1 MLLDEYSIAEQIM
14 ITKRIEKRE
23 ELFIVAKYLRN
34 ETKCDELTTFAI
46 LNNILSRSNRNY
58 NPAKSAKYVMNL
70 TKKALNYKLNKV
82 DSIIVTNKE
91 LDIIHDIE
99 NLKLQRLLFSL
110 LVHAK
115 FRNCLSGDNNN
126 WCNISVNEL
135 YKTARVSTRNAKEK
149 GLLLN
154 KLKNLE
160 LISFSRRNTNL
171 NIRCEFVDNEN
182 TDGIVISDL
191 RELGYQYLA
200 LTDKDHFLKC
210 SNCGITIKR
219 KSKNDYST
227 KYCNSCLML
236 KNVETKRNSFQKLDE
251 AYPLQTQ

>member
-82 DSIIVTNKE
+82 DSIVVTNKE

-99 NLKLQRLLFSL
+99 NLKVKNPAKLSFLSVRFRLSDTSSL
-110 LVHAK
+110 
-115 FRNCLSGDNNN
+115 
-126 WCNISVNEL
+126 
-135 YKTARVSTRNAKEK
+135 
-149 GLLLN
+149 
-154 KLKNLE
+154 
-160 LISFSRRNTNL
+160 
-171 NIRCEFVDNEN
+171 
-182 TDGIVISDL
+182 
-191 RELGYQYLA
+191 
-200 LTDKDHFLKC
+200 
-210 SNCGITIKR
+210 
-219 KSKNDYST
+219 
-227 KYCNSCLML
+227 
-236 KNVETKRNSFQKLDE
+236 
-251 AYPLQTQ
+251 